1 MDTPMA
7 QVRPGR
13 ADALGATSALG
24 VALPFLALLVL
35 GIAFPLFGG
44 GYWGVIATRACVYW
58 VLVSGLNLVVGFA
71 GQIAIGWV
79 ALLTLGA
86 YTTSVLAAG
95 NVMPALPPYLALA
108 IAAVVGAIFGLIVG
122 LPALRLRT
130 FYFAI
135 TTLGFATIVTQVA
148 LAWQSVTGGGVGVAG
163 PIFPK
168 PFDSQ
173 WGFYYFCF
181 ALAAICTWMTAN
193 IAASRFGRA
202 LTAIRDAEVAAEAC
216 GIAKPALLGAVFL
229 FSGAVA
235 AVAGGLFA
243 SLQSY
248 ITPDAFTLDLSV
260 LFFIAILIGGR
271 SSILG
276 PLLGTI
282 LLTVLP
288 EFAAPLVAWS
298 TFLYAVLLLVIV
310 LAMPGGIAELLDF
323 KNRRPLE
330 SGRAIVPRPEL
341 LGRLLAAPAETGALT
356 LEQVALAFGGVH
368 AIDGLDLEIRSGQ
381 IHGLIGPNGSGK
393 TTTLN
398 VISGYYA
405 QQSGAVRLN
414 GAALPVLARHRR
426 AHMRIARTFQTP
438 RIVGSAS
445 VLQNVM
451 IGGTID
457 GACTFVESLLSLP
470 RHRRDEVLLRD
481 TAMLALAAVGLE
493 RLAAVRADRL
503 QHSELRFTEIAR
515 ALMLRPAFL
524 SARRAGGRALGRGDR
539 AARRAGGGD
548 RPRRH
553 RRAAGGASRRSDLRH
568 LSSRDRAQSRQ
579 EPGGRDAGRNPL
591 APGGGQC
598 LSRRLTRCWTSP
610 ASPPATARSACC
622 TAST

>member
-7 QVRPGR
+7 QVRPSR
-13 ADALGATSALG
+13 ADALAATSTLG
-24 VALPFLALLVL
+24 VALPFLLLLVL

-95 NVMPALPPYLALA
+95 NVTPELPPYLALA

-193 IAASRFGRA
+193 IAGSRFGRA

-330 SGRAIVPRPEL
+330 SGRAIIPRPEL
-341 LGRLLAAPAETGALT
+341 LGRLLAAPADAGAGALT

-457 GACTFVESLLSLP
+457 GECTFVESLLALP
-470 RHRRDEVLLRD
+470 RHRRDEAMLRD
-481 TAMLALAAVGLE
+481 TAMLALTAVGLE
-493 RLAAVRADRL
+493 RLAPVRADRL

-524 SARRAGGRALGRGDR
+524 LLDEPAAGLSAEEIGRLGALVVAIARAGTGVLLVEHHADLIFDICHHVTVLNLGKNL
-539 AARRAGGGD
+539 
-548 RPRRH
+548 
-553 RRAAGGASRRSDLRH
+553 AAGTPAEIRSHREVVNAYL
-568 LSSRDRAQSRQ
+568 
-579 EPGGRDAGRNPL
+579 GG
-591 APGGGQC
+591 
-598 LSRRLTRCWTSP
+598 
-610 ASPPATARSACC
+610 
-622 TAST
+622 

>member
-1 MDTPMA
+1 METPAA
-7 QVRPGR
+7 QWR
-13 ADALGATSALG
+13 ASRANGLGAAATIGA
-24 VALPFLALLVL
+24 ALPFLVLLVVGL
-35 GIAFPLFGG
+35 LFPLFGG

-86 YTTSVLAAG
+86 YTTSVLTAG
-95 NVMPALPPYLALA
+95 NVMAPLPPYLALA
-108 IAAVVGAIFGLIVG
+108 VAGVVGAVFGLIIG

-148 LAWQSVTGGGVGVAG
+148 LAWQSVTGGGVGVPG
-163 PIFPK
+163 PIFPE
-168 PFDSQ
+168 PFSSQ

-181 ALAAICTWMTAN
+181 GLAAICTWMTVN
-193 IAASRFGRA
+193 VGASRFGRA

-216 GIAKPALLGAVFL
+216 GISKPALLRTVFL

-243 SLQSY
+243 ALQSY
-248 ITPDAFTLDLSV
+248 ITPDAFTLDLSI
-260 LFFIAILIGGR
+260 LFFISILIGGR
-271 SSILG
+271 GSVLG

-282 LLTVLP
+282 LLTALP

-310 LAMPGGIAELLDF
+310 LAIPGGIAEILDF

-330 SGRAIVPRPEL
+330 SDRAIIPRPDL
-341 LGRLLAAPAETGALT
+341 LGRLLGAPAAGAGALT
-356 LEQVALAFGGVH
+356 LEGVALSFGGVH
-368 AIDGLDLEIRSGQ
+368 AIEDLDLEIRPGQ
-381 IHGLIGPNGSGK
+381 VHGLIGPNGSGK

-405 QQSGAVRLN
+405 PQRGTVRLN
-414 GAALPVLARHRR
+414 GTALPVFNRPQR
-426 AHMRIARTFQTP
+426 AHLRIARTFQTP

-445 VLQNVM
+445 VLENVM

-457 GACTFVESLLSLP
+457 GRGTFVESLLSLP
-470 RHRRDEVLLRD
+470 RHRRDEVMLRD
-481 TAMLALAAVGLE
+481 AAMLALAAVGLE

-524 SARRAGGRALGRGDR
+524 LLDEPAAGLSAEEIRRLGALLRAIARAGTGVLLVEHHADLIFDICHHVTVLNLGRML
-539 AARRAGGGD
+539 
-548 RPRRH
+548 
-553 RRAAGGASRRSDLRH
+553 AAGTPAEIRSHREVVHAYL
-568 LSSRDRAQSRQ
+568 
-579 EPGGRDAGRNPL
+579 GG
-591 APGGGQC
+591 
-598 LSRRLTRCWTSP
+598 
-610 ASPPATARSACC
+610 
-622 TAST
+622 

>member
-1 MDTPMA
+1 METPAA
-7 QVRPGR
+7 QWR
-13 ADALGATSALG
+13 ASRANGLGAAATIGA
-24 VALPFLALLVL
+24 ALPFLVLLVVGL
-35 GIAFPLFGG
+35 LFPLFGG

-86 YTTSVLAAG
+86 YTTSVLTAG
-95 NVMPALPPYLALA
+95 NVMEPLPPYLALA
-108 IAAVVGAIFGLIVG
+108 VAGVVGAVFGLIIG

-148 LAWQSVTGGGVGVAG
+148 LAWQSVTGGGVGVPG
-163 PIFPK
+163 PIFPE
-168 PFDSQ
+168 PFSSQ

-181 ALAAICTWMTAN
+181 GLAAICTWMTVN
-193 IAASRFGRA
+193 VGASRFGRA

-216 GIAKPALLGAVFL
+216 GISKPALLRTVFL

-243 SLQSY
+243 ALQSY
-248 ITPDAFTLDLSV
+248 ITPDAFTLDLSI
-260 LFFIAILIGGR
+260 LFFISILIGGR
-271 SSILG
+271 GSVLG

-282 LLTVLP
+282 LLTALP

-310 LAMPGGIAELLDF
+310 LAIPGGIAEILDF

-330 SGRAIVPRPEL
+330 SDRAIIPRPDLLPRL
-341 LGRLLAAPAETGALT
+341 LGAPAASAGALT
-356 LEQVALAFGGVH
+356 LEAVALSFGGVH
-368 AIDGLDLEIRSGQ
+368 AIEALDLEIRPGQ
-381 IHGLIGPNGSGK
+381 VHGLIGPNGSGK

-405 QQSGAVRLN
+405 QQRGTVRLN
-414 GAALPVLARHRR
+414 GTALPVLNRPQRAR
-426 AHMRIARTFQTP
+426 MRIARTFQTP

-445 VLQNVM
+445 VLENVM

-457 GACTFVESLLSLP
+457 GEGTFVESLLSLP
-470 RHRRDEVLLRD
+470 RHRRDEVMLRD
-481 TAMLALAAVGLE
+481 AAMLALAAVGLE
-493 RLAAVRADRL
+493 RLVAVRADRL

-524 SARRAGGRALGRGDR
+524 LLDEPAAGLSAEEISRLGALLLAIARTGTGVLLVEHHADLIFDICDHVTVLNLGRML
-539 AARRAGGGD
+539 
-548 RPRRH
+548 
-553 RRAAGGASRRSDLRH
+553 AAGTPAEIRSHREVVHAYL
-568 LSSRDRAQSRQ
+568 
-579 EPGGRDAGRNPL
+579 GG
-591 APGGGQC
+591 
-598 LSRRLTRCWTSP
+598 
-610 ASPPATARSACC
+610 
-622 TAST
+622 